1 MFKNKL
7 LSFLSKVCLLVVIIS
22 VFTVFT
28 GCSNTKTL
36 KIGVPNDGT
45 NQGRA
50 IKLLES
56 AGLIEVDPNAG
67 YSPELKDITK
77 YLYDIQIVPTKPEL
91 LPSLLDDYAACI
103 INGQFAAANGLSPS
117 KDGLLVEKQE
127 EGSSNPYINVIA
139 ARTNEKDNEIYKQIV
154 NAYQKQNVAEYLL
167 QRYNET
173 YYPAFSY
180 SEFTNDESFVNE
192 ITNYTSSKE
201 NKTVVKVGVC
211 GQSNEQWKAVQK
223 NLDDEN
229 LNIYIELVIF
239 STYNLPNEAL
249 NSKDIDLNAFQH
261 YAYLESEVKAEGYD
275 IVAIGET
282 LIAPLTL
289 YSKGSNSL
297 EQLKEKLTKI

>member
-1 MFKNKL
+1 MSRLFNYLKFIAI
-7 LSFLSKVCLLVVIIS
+7 FLIV
-22 VFTVFT
+22 
-28 GCSNTKTL
+28 
-36 KIGVPNDGT
+36 
-45 NQGRA
+45 
-50 IKLLES
+50 
-56 AGLIEVDPNAG
+56 
-67 YSPELKDITK
+67 ELMITF
-77 YLYDIQIVPTKPEL
+77 IT
-91 LPSLLDDYAACI
+91 SLLNLIGLNSGITTI
-103 INGQFAAANGLSPS
+103 IMFILNIILFFILS
-117 KDGLLVEKQE
+117 
-127 EGSSNPYINVIA
+127 YF
-139 ARTNEKDNEIYKQIV
+139 